1 MMQILTPIEAL
12 KQEKDVM
19 VNYLRSKINSE
30 DWHAVADAAMDLRE
44 IEAKIVIEKKYYTSP
59 VLSVTEGQVA
69 GTQAENPFNPFNQTD
84 PRKRY

>member
-1 MMQILTPIEAL
+1 MQILTPIEAL

-44 IEAKIVIEKKYYTSP
+44 IEAKIVIEKKY
-59 VLSVTEGQVA
+59 VA
-69 GTQAENPFNPFNQTD
+69 PILPIPSGTQAVD
-84 PRKRY
+84 PRPQKY